1 MARKVRKVST
11 FSLSFLDIMSCG
23 LGAAVLIFLLL
34 KHSVDSPV
42 QVDPMQLSEV
52 SLLEEEIKQGEQN
65 LVRIRNT
72 ISTITDETVTAQGLA
87 RRISDEIEQLKS
99 QLAMLQPDVSPQDIA
114 SLKSQLVKL
123 QKQKK
128 ALQNTKL
135 GGNKAYEF
143 SGDGER
149 QYLTGVRLGGDNVL
163 ILLDASAS
171 MLDKSIV
178 NIIRRR
184 NMSNQLKQASPKWQK
199 ALSITQWIIANL
211 PIESDFQVL
220 AFNTETKP
228 VFGQSANEWYEVND
242 QQALSKA
249 IDGINKLIP
258 NNGTNLEQAFSQAM
272 QMQPRPDNIFIITDG
287 LPTIGRKKPRGS
299 TVSGLQRSR
308 LFNKAIEKLPNDIP
322 VNTLLLPLEGDP
334 AAAVHFWQL
343 AILSRGSFVVPAG
356 DWP

>member
-1 MARKVRKVST
+1 
-11 FSLSFLDIMSCG
+11 MSCG

-34 KHSVDSPV
+34 KHNVDSPV

-72 ISTITDETVTAQGLA
+72 ISDVSDETVTAQGLA
-87 RRISDEIEQLKS
+87 RQISEKIELLRS
-99 QLAMLQPDVSPQDIA
+99 QLAELSPDVSPQDVA
-114 SLKSQLVKL
+114 RLKKQLVKL
-123 QKQKK
+123 QQQKQ
-128 ALQNTKL
+128 ALQNTKI

-163 ILLDASAS
+163 ILLDTSAS

-184 NMSNQLKQASPKWQK
+184 NMDVELKQASPKWQR
-199 ALSITQWIIANL
+199 ALAITQWIVSNL

-220 AFNTETKP
+220 SFNTDTKP
-228 VFGQSANEWYEVND
+228 AFGESIDEWYEVND
-242 QQALSKA
+242 QSALRKA
-249 IDGINKLIP
+249 IDGINKLTP
-258 NNGTNLEQAFSQAM
+258 ENGTNMQQVFAHAM
-272 QMQPRPDNIFIITDG
+272 QMRPRPDNIFIITDG
-287 LPTIGRKKPRGS
+287 LPTIGRKKPRS
-299 TVSGLQRSR
+299 NTVSGIQRSR
-308 LFNKAIEKLPNDIP
+308 LFSRAVQQLPADIP
-322 VNTLLLPLEGDP
+322 INTLLLPLEGDP

-343 AILSRGSFVVPAG
+343 AILTNGSFVVPAG